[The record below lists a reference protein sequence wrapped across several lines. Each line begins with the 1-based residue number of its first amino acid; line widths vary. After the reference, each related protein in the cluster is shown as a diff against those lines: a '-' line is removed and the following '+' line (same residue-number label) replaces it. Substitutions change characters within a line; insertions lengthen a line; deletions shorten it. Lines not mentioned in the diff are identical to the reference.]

1 MARTFDALV
10 SAIEAATASDFRG
23 DLIARGRARSL
34 IMRDGK
40 LPDDAPNFDDH
51 LRYDLLTYGFG
62 LLDHSLRL
70 EADLMGEF
78 PSEFADEHLALIER
92 GYTAAADALAS
103 VVTNG
108 GTSDLDRDFHR
119 LVAGCAY
126 HFARLAARSY
136 SLVNETRGSEF
147 LLPAGEIIVRL
158 LVRDISGLRNFLFD
172 TLLDG
177 EIDEQILSSIDRMAR
192 SDSADENIGRERTTI
207 AEAALTDHFLRA
219 IAVALHAFELGNAEF
234 IDTAVSRLTEG
245 LEVSANEA
253 LVEHWWM
260 HRLAIRLLQD
270 LWKDSFHARLPSPI
284 GPSDRAEEARETY
297 IASLFSREQSEIG
310 LWPSQIEAA
319 DRAFDLD
326 DDMVVALPTS
336 AGKTRVAEL
345 CILATLTAGKRTVFV
360 TPLRSL
366 SAQTETSLRK
376 TFGPLGAGVSAL
388 YGSIGDVGPDHDLLT
403 DESIVV
409 ATPEKLDFALR
420 SDPHL
425 LDDVG
430 LIVLDEG
437 HMIGTGQ
444 REVRYEVQVQRLL
457 RREDADQRRIVC
469 LSAVLPP
476 GDALDDFTEWLTGDP
491 KEGRIESDWRPTEL
505 RFGEVRWYDAASP
518 GYGRLDV
525 DIPGQKTFVP
535 KFIEGSIPPIG
546 KRTTILPRDQRE
558 LCLATAKKFL
568 DERKTVLIFCP
579 QRRSVGP
586 FATCIIDLHRR
597 GAFGSVF
604 RGKDSDI
611 SAACA
616 IGLEWFG
623 PDSEIIA
630 CLKLGV
636 AIHHGS
642 LPSPFRRELD
652 RLIAMG
658 ILPLVISSP
667 TLAQGLNL
675 AASVLVFHGLKG
687 GKDFLTP
694 GEFRNIVGRAGRAY
708 VDTEGLVLL
717 PTFERGYKRQ
727 RTRSAW
733 KSLIADTKGREM
745 RSGLARIVWTLF
757 RRLRQQAGLKKL
769 DEVLE
774 YIANAENWTLK
785 RIKADRKDRDWEATQ
800 KKWGEYLDSLDTAIL
815 AMLGDSETEDVI
827 DVAGLLDQVLS
838 SSLWDYTL
846 KGLEPNQVKRLK
858 ATLEA
863 RTRIVF
869 DTTSPNQR
877 RFFFL
882 AGVGL
887 SNGQAIEQAIP
898 DLGHDL
904 LSAEVALMESDAEKA
919 TTALIRIAETVFA
932 IPPFVPNNLRDD
944 WQSLL
949 SIWLS
954 GKALPHEEGEGLPRF
969 IEDAFVYR
977 LVWALEVIRLRS
989 DLPDAEDI
997 VGYSGG
1003 DVDIS
1008 RAALAVETGTSR
1020 RSDALLL
1027 RAGLGSREAAKAAVD
1042 KTAADFET
1050 NAGLRT
1056 WRLSPQVRTL
1066 QKQVDWPTPETHAV
1080 WKSFRDGIRKGRS
1093 RTWKSETSTHGV
1105 DWIGDLPDQ
1114 NTLLSLRDEAD
1125 GATGVYSVDM
1135 YRLGTLKSA
1144 INADL
1149 QGVTVARM
1157 GPKNKAILH
1166 HIGPKSI
1173 N

>member
-1 MARTFDALV
+1 MARTLDALA
-10 SAIEAATASDFRG
+10 SAIETATAPGFRG

-34 IMRDGK
+34 IMRDGEV
-40 LPDDAPNFDDH
+40 PDGAPNFDDH

-70 EADLMGEF
+70 EEEVMNEALTD
-78 PSEFADEHLALIER
+78 FADEHVALIEQ
-92 GYTAAADALAS
+92 GYMAAADALAS

-108 GTSDLDRDFHR
+108 GTQDPDRDFHR

-136 SLVNETRGSEF
+136 SLVNETRGSEL
-147 LLPAGEIIVRL
+147 LLPGGEIIIRL
-158 LVRDISGLRNFLFD
+158 LVRDISGLRKFLFD

-177 EIDEQILSSIDRMAR
+177 EIDGQILSSIDRVAT
-192 SDSADENIGRERTTI
+192 SDKPDGIIGRERTTI
-207 AEAALTDHFLRA
+207 VGVALTDHFFRA
-219 IAVALHAFELGNAEF
+219 IAVALHAFELGSAEF

-245 LEVSANEA
+245 LKISANEA
-253 LVEHWWM
+253 LVEQWWL
-260 HRLAIRLLQD
+260 HRLAIRLLED

-284 GPSDRAEEARETY
+284 GPSDGAEVAREIY
-297 IASLFSREQSEIG
+297 IASLFSRDQSEIG

-319 DRAFDLD
+319 DRAFDLE

-345 CILATLTAGKRTVFV
+345 CILATLAAGKRIVFV

-376 TFGPLGAGVSAL
+376 TFGPLGARVSAL

-403 DESIVV
+403 DEKIVV

-457 RREDADQRRIVC
+457 RRKDADQRRIVC

-505 RFGEVRWYDAASP
+505 RFGEVRWYDAELP
-518 GYGRLDV
+518 GYARLDIE
-525 DIPGQKTFVP
+525 IPGQKTFVQ
-535 KFIEGSIPPIG
+535 KFIEGSIPPVG
-546 KRTTILPRDQRE
+546 KRTTIFPRDQRE

-568 DERKTVLIFCP
+568 DEEKTVLIFCP

-586 FATCIIDLHRR
+586 YATRIIDLHKR
-597 GAFGSVF
+597 GAFNSVF
-604 RGKDSDI
+604 RGKKSDI
-611 SAACA
+611 DAACA

-623 PDSEIIA
+623 PDSDIIA

-675 AASVLVFHGLKG
+675 AASVLVFHDLKKS
-687 GKDFLTP
+687 KDVLTAA
-694 GEFRNIVGRAGRAY
+694 EFRNVVGRAGRAY

-717 PTFERGYKRQ
+717 PTFKGGSDRSKKR
-727 RTRSAW
+727 TAW
-733 KSLIADTKGREM
+733 KGLIADSHGREM
-745 RSGLARIVWTLF
+745 RSGLARIVWVLF
-757 RRLRQQAGLKKL
+757 RRLKQQAGLKEI
-769 DEVLE
+769 DEVIE
-774 YIANAENWTLK
+774 YIANAENWALK
-785 RIKADRKDRDWEATQ
+785 RMKADRNDRDWETTQ
-800 KKWGEYLDSLDTAIL
+800 KKWAEYLDSLDTAIL
-815 AMLGDSETEDVI
+815 ALLGESETEDAI
-827 DVAGLLDQVLS
+827 DVATLLDDVMA

-846 KGLEPNQVKRLK
+846 RGLNPNQVQRLN

-863 RTRIVF
+863 RTRIVVN
-869 DTTSPNQR
+869 TTTPNQR

-887 SNGQAIEQAIP
+887 SNGHTIEKAMP
-898 DLGHDL
+898 SLGVDL
-904 LSAEVALMESDAEKA
+904 LTAEVALMEADMEEATKA
-919 TTALIRIAETVFA
+919 LVRIAKTVFA
-932 IPPFVPNNLRDD
+932 IPPFVPNDLRDD
-944 WQSLL
+944 WQALL
-949 SIWLS
+949 GIWLA
-954 GKALPHEEGEGLPRF
+954 GDALPHEEGDGLPRF
-969 IEDAFVYR
+969 VEDAFVYR

-997 VGYSGG
+997 VGYSGD

-1027 RAGLGSREAAKAAVD
+1027 RAGLGSREAARAAVD

-1050 NAGLRT
+1050 RAGLRA
-1056 WRLSPQVRTL
+1056 WRLSPQVRAL
-1066 QKQVDWPTPETHAV
+1066 QKQADWPTPETRAV
-1080 WKSFRDGIRKGRS
+1080 WQSFRDSIRKGRFRRWRS
-1093 RTWKSETSTHGV
+1093 RTSTHGV
-1105 DWIGDLPDQ
+1105 DWVGDVPDQ
-1114 NTLLSLRDEAD
+1114 DTLLSLRDEAD
-1125 GATGVYSVDM
+1125 GETGIYSVGM

-1144 INADL
+1144 INADR

-1157 GPKNKAILH
+1157 GSKGKVILH
-1166 HIGPKSI
+1166 HIGPQSV